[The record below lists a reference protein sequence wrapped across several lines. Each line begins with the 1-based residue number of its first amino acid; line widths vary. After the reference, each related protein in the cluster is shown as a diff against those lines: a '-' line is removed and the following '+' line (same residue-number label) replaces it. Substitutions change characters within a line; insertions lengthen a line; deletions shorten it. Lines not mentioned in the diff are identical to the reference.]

1 MDTERIKASIKKDLE
16 TAGVPVS
23 LASETAQILTE
34 ENRKSFNNEPVPERT
49 EEEQYIVS
57 SAWTWKNAQRHEG

>member
-1 MDTERIKASIKKDLE
+1 MDTERIKASIQKDLE

-23 LASETAQILTE
+23 LASETAQMLTE

-49 EEEQYIVS
+49 EEEQHIVS
-57 SAWTWKNAQRHEG
+57 SAWTWKNAQRHKG

>member
-1 MDTERIKASIKKDLE
+1 MDTERIKASIQKDLE

-49 EEEQYIVS
+49 QEEQHIVS
-57 SAWTWKNAQRHEG
+57 SAWTWKNARRHEG